1 MNFILISLEIETL
14 IQCLFSFFSDLN
26 LLGKM
31 IHIFF
36 LKFKIPRRVEIYPV
50 LRKLYLLCHFEEKK
64 RSFSVDSYLT
74 S

>member
-1 MNFILISLEIETL
+1 MNFILISLEIETENSMF
-14 IQCLFSFFSDLN
+14 IFFFSDLN

-50 LRKLYLLCHFEEKK
+50 LRKLYLLCHFEK
-64 RSFSVDSYLT
+64 RIEDFL
-74 S
+74 